1 MNHEGKRNTKKT
13 RKQKPESIHS
23 RHCSPSRFAQSVA
36 TGTCYTE
43 DEVRTIARRYNRFQ
57 QPKQRVDADAASVP
71 QLAKQLEERLGQ
83 RQEEWLEKSRTTTI
97 DADKVFRPEA
107 PCSWQTNG
115 REWLS
120 TDDIDQVMRQYEDLY
135 DDFKYLGA
143 YPRDAFAKDPNTGD
157 CIDKMDDVCHVN
169 PFQDK
174 QVKRVAVIFNIDDH
188 TGPGL
193 HWVACYVDT
202 NKQHKNYGIFYYDS
216 VARPPSKDILAFME
230 SLRHTLDT
238 EYPQDLKLKIHVNKT
253 QSQYKNT
260 ECGMFSML
268 FIIMCLQDILDFR
281 QICDNMINDDT
292 INMLRSVIY
301 RPPSICRVK

>member
-1 MNHEGKRNTKKT
+1 MNHEGRNTKKT
-13 RKQKPESIHS
+13 RKQEQKHES

-43 DEVRTIARRYNRFQ
+43 DEVRTIARRYNRLD
-57 QPKQRVDADAASVP
+57 PKQPVDVSVKTIP

-83 RQEEWLEKSRTTTI
+83 RQEEWLEKSKTTTI

-143 YPRDAFAKDPNTGD
+143 YPRDAFAKDPNTGE
-157 CIDKMDDVCHVN
+157 CIDKMDNVCHLN
-169 PFQDK
+169 AFQDK
-174 QVKRVAVIFNIDDH
+174 RVKRVAVIFNIDDH

-202 NKQHKNYGIFYYDS
+202 NKQHKNHGIFYYDS
-216 VARPPSKDILAFME
+216 VARTPSKDILAFME

-238 EYPQDLKLKIHVNKT
+238 KNPKEDQHLKIHVNKT

-268 FIIMCLQDILDFR
+268 FVIMCLQDILDFR

-301 RPPSICRVK
+301 RPSSQCRVK